1 MLKRVLVLM
10 HAWLVL
16 DGDADADADAD
27 ADGVP
32 ILF

>member
-10 HAWLVL
+10 HAWLVI
-16 DGDADADADAD
+16 DGDADAD

>member
-10 HAWLVL
+10 HAWL
-16 DGDADADADAD
+16 DGDADADAD

>member
-10 HAWLVL
+10 HAWLVI
-16 DGDADADADAD
+16 DGDADADAD